1 MRTAPRRADRKY
13 VAASP
18 MKSRRHLVAVAAALF
33 AVLLPASAGA
43 RATSVRF
50 ASVPKRFVQGG
61 LATVVASVHPASVC
75 NLTVRFADG
84 QFQPGLAPI
93 RTTNAHAKW
102 TFRVTGGAS
111 PGHGTVSVSCSPA
124 GSVRR
129 TVLIVGSVIPAR
141 ITVIK
146 SGWSVRQPQ
155 FAGGRV
161 SYGVILQ
168 NTSPNQ
174 DALQVYTLVNFVGP
188 DSKLV
193 GSATT
198 NIGGIPAGQ
207 QFALGGDITFPGAV
221 PPIARLE
228 IVVHIDRR
236 QPHALKMATISNIY
250 LEPSQLEPG
259 WLGAVDGEVSN
270 PEAALLLE
278 NTSLSTVVFDAAGD
292 VIGGGTG
299 FAGAPLPPASREFF
313 KIMMANDIP
322 MARAASAMVSALGSY
337 RSP

>member
-1 MRTAPRRADRKY
+1 MPHADTKDVRRNF
-13 VAASP
+13 
-18 MKSRRHLVAVAAALF
+18 MISRRHYVALAAALL

-43 RATSVRF
+43 RVTSVRF
-50 ASVPKRFVQGG
+50 ASLPKRFVQNGM
-61 LATVVASVHPASVC
+61 TSVVASAHPASVC
-75 NLTVRFADG
+75 SLSVRYADG
-84 QFQPGLAPI
+84 QSQSGLGPQG
-93 RTTNAHAKW
+93 TSNGHAKW
-102 TFRVTGGAS
+102 TFRVSGDAA
-111 PGHGTVSVSCSPA
+111 PGHAKVSVSCAPA
-124 GSVRR
+124 GSVQRS
-129 TVLIVGSVIPAR
+129 VLVVGSVIPAR
-141 ITVIK
+141 IAVVK

-198 NIGGIPAGQ
+198 NIAGIPAGQ
-207 QFALGGDITFPGAV
+207 QFALGGDITFPGFV

-236 QPHALKMATISNIY
+236 QAHSLKMATISNIY
-250 LEPSQLEPG
+250 LEPSQLEPP

-278 NTSLSTVVFDAAGD
+278 NTSLSTVVFDAAGN

-313 KIMMANDIP
+313 KIMLGNDIP
-322 MARAASAMVSALGSY
+322 MSKAASAMVSAIGSY
-337 RSP
+337 RAP

>member
-1 MRTAPRRADRKY
+1 
-13 VAASP
+13 
-18 MKSRRHLVAVAAALF
+18 MKSRRHLVAAAAALL

-61 LATVVASVHPASVC
+61 MTTVVASVRPAGVC

-84 QFQPGLAPI
+84 QFQPGLAPVGVS
-93 RTTNAHAKW
+93 NGHAKW
-102 TFRVTGGAS
+102 TFRVTGGAA
-111 PGHGTVSVSCSPA
+111 PGRARVSVSCSPA
-124 GSVRR
+124 GSASR
-129 TVLIVGSVIPAR
+129 TVLVVGSVIPAR
-141 ITVIK
+141 ITVVK
-146 SGWSVRQPQ
+146 SGWSIRQPQ

-198 NIGGIPAGQ
+198 NISGIPAGQ
-207 QFALGGDITFPGAV
+207 QFALGGDLTFPGAV

-236 QPHALKMATISNIY
+236 QPHALKMATISNLY

-278 NTSLSTVVFDAAGD
+278 NTSLSTVVFDAAGN

-313 KIMMANDIP
+313 KVMMGNDIP
-322 MARAASAMVSALGSY
+322 MSKAASAMVSAIGNY